1 MVERTV
7 AGHVRSLLLHG
18 KWQGISAE
26 CRGMGQ
32 RRAPSSLS
40 LYLCL
45 SLLSISLSL
54 SLSLS
59 LCISLSLSLSLSLTP
74 VFYASCA

>member
-26 CRGMGQ
+26 CRDMGQ
-32 RRAPSSLS
+32 RRAPCSHVRSTRKAEPDAMARQTEPTGSNNARESFPNSFQAPSS
-40 LYLCL
+40 
-45 SLLSISLSL
+45 
-54 SLSLS
+54 
-59 LCISLSLSLSLSLTP
+59 
-74 VFYASCA
+74 